1 MQILSVMQLGG
12 PLMWAIFGLSILAG
26 AIIIERLVFFKKAW
40 AEPEEVERKIAQA
53 IYEGDRTRASELARS
68 RDSSLHR
75 LFRAAIDHW
84 AADAEAIK
92 VLLEQERRRELF
104 RWERGLEMLST
115 IARVAPLLG
124 LLGTVLGMV
133 EVFRTISAGRGA
145 DMLYLA
151 SGIWEA
157 LLTTVAGLSVAI
169 PVVLAYAYLS
179 SRVDMVEETLS
190 RGADFIL
197 REKLLRGEGARDA

>member
-68 RDSSLHR
+68 RNSSLHR
-75 LFRAAIDHW
+75 LFRAAVDHW

-197 REKLLRGEGARDA
+197 REKLLRGEGHS

>member
-1 MQILSVMQLGG
+1 
-12 PLMWAIFGLSILAG
+12 MWAIFGLSVLAG

-104 RWERGLEMLST
+104 RWERGLETLST

-197 REKLLRGEGARDA
+197 REKLLRGEGHS

>member
-12 PLMWAIFGLSILAG
+12 PLMWVIFGLSVLAG

-53 IYEGDRTRASELARS
+53 IYEGDRARASELTRS

-75 LFRAAIDHW
+75 LFKAAVDHW
-84 AADAEAIK
+84 AADAEAVK
-92 VLLEQERRRELF
+92 VLLEQEKRRELF

-197 REKLLRGEGARDA
+197 REKLLRGENIRDA

>member
-1 MQILSVMQLGG
+1 
-12 PLMWAIFGLSILAG
+12 MWAIFGLSILAS

-133 EVFRTISAGRGA
+133 EVFHTISTGRGA

-197 REKLLRGEGARDA
+197 REKLLRGEGTRDA

>member
-1 MQILSVMQLGG
+1 
-12 PLMWAIFGLSILAG
+12 MWVIFGLSVLAG

-53 IYEGDRTRASELARS
+53 IYEGDRARASELTRS

-75 LFRAAIDHW
+75 LFKAAVDHW
-84 AADAEAIK
+84 AADVEAVKI
-92 VLLEQERRRELF
+92 LLEQEKRRELF

-179 SRVDMVEETLS
+179 SKVDMVEETLS

-197 REKLLRGEGARDA
+197 REKLLRGENIRDA

>member
-75 LFRAAIDHW
+75 LFRVAIDHW

-133 EVFRTISAGRGA
+133 EVFRTISTGRGA

-197 REKLLRGEGARDA
+197 REKLLRGEGTRDA

>member
-1 MQILSVMQLGG
+1 
-12 PLMWAIFGLSILAG
+12 MWAIFGLSILAG

>member
-133 EVFRTISAGRGA
+133 EVFHTISAGRGA
-145 DMLYLA
+145 DML
-151 SGIWEA
+151 
-157 LLTTVAGLSVAI
+157 
-169 PVVLAYAYLS
+169 
-179 SRVDMVEETLS
+179 
-190 RGADFIL
+190 
-197 REKLLRGEGARDA
+197 

>member
-1 MQILSVMQLGG
+1 
-12 PLMWAIFGLSILAG
+12 MWAIFGLSILAG

-179 SRVDMVEETLS
+179 SRVGMVEETLS

-197 REKLLRGEGARDA
+197 REKLLRGEGTRDA

>member
-12 PLMWAIFGLSILAG
+12 PLMWVIFGLSVLAG

-53 IYEGDRTRASELARS
+53 IYEGDRARASELTRS

-75 LFRAAIDHW
+75 LFKAAVDHW
-84 AADAEAIK
+84 AADAEAVK
-92 VLLEQERRRELF
+92 VLLEQEKRRELF

-179 SRVDMVEETLS
+179 SKVDMVEETLS

-197 REKLLRGEGARDA
+197 REKLLRGENIRDA

>member
-197 REKLLRGEGARDA
+197 REKLLRGEGHS

>member
-1 MQILSVMQLGG
+1 
-12 PLMWAIFGLSILAG
+12 MWAIFGLSILAG

-92 VLLEQERRRELF
+92 VLLEQEKRRELF

-190 RGADFIL
+190 RGTDFIL
-197 REKLLRGEGARDA
+197 REKLLRSESTRDA